1 MERTLI
7 ILKPDALKRRLA
19 GKIIARIEEKGLKI
33 VALKMM
39 KIDKPLAEKHYEVHR
54 GKPFYKPLI
63 DFITSAPV
71 IVMLAQ
77 GPKAVSVLRKMMGK
91 TFGFEAEPGT
101 IRGDFGVSTQF
112 NLIHGSDS
120 EETAERE
127 ISLFFKD
134 SEIFAYDMPD
144 QQYLNLQ

>member
-7 ILKPDALKRRLA
+7 ILKPDALKRRLI
-19 GKIIARIEEKGLKI
+19 GRIITRIEEKGLKI
-33 VALKMM
+33 IALKMM
-39 KIDKPLAEKHYEVHR
+39 QISKKLAQKHYGVHR
-54 GKPFYKPLI
+54 GKPFYNPLVK
-63 DFITSAPV
+63 FITSAPV
-71 IVMLAQ
+71 IVMIAE

-120 EETAERE
+120 EDTAKRE
-127 ISLFFKD
+127 ISLFFKE
-134 SEIFAYDMPD
+134 SEILSYDMPD

>member
-7 ILKPDALKRRLA
+7 ILKPDAVKRRLA
-19 GKIIARIEEKGLKI
+19 GKIVTRIEEKGLKV
-33 VALKMM
+33 VALKMIQ
-39 KIDKPLAEKHYEVHR
+39 IDKALAEKHYEVHR

-71 IVMLAQ
+71 IVMVAQ

-91 TFGFEAEPGT
+91 TFGFEAEAGT
-101 IRGDFGVSTQF
+101 IRGDFGISTQF

-120 EETAERE
+120 EDTAERE
-127 ISLFFKD
+127 ISLFFKE

-144 QQYLNLQ
+144 EEYLRLE

>member
-33 VALKMM
+33 VALKMI
-39 KIDKPLAEKHYEVHR
+39 KIDKPLAEKHYDVHR

-71 IVMLAQ
+71 ILMIAE
-77 GPKAVSVLRKMMGK
+77 GPKAVAVLRNMMGK
-91 TFGFEAEPGT
+91 TFGFEAEAGT

-127 ISLFFKD
+127 ISLFFKQ
-134 SEIFAYDMPD
+134 SEILSYDMPD

>member
-7 ILKPDALKRRLA
+7 ILKPDAVKRRLA
-19 GKIIARIEEKGLKI
+19 GRIITRIEEKGLKI

-39 KIDKPLAEKHYEVHR
+39 QISRKLAEKHYEVHR
-54 GKPFYKPLI
+54 GKAFYKPLVQ
-63 DFITSAPV
+63 FITSAPV
-71 IVMLAQ
+71 IVMVAE
-77 GPKAVSVLRKMMGK
+77 GPRAVSVLRKMMGK

-120 EETAERE
+120 EETAKRE
-127 ISLFFKD
+127 ISLFFKN
-134 SEIFAYDMPD
+134 SEIFSYDMPD
-144 QQYLNLQ
+144 QQYLNLE